1 MKTTDFEITD
11 EQVADFKA
19 RGYNEDLLPK
29 TKAQRN
35 MGIGNY
41 FSLWMGSI
49 HNIPNY
55 AAVGGFLFLGLSPLN
70 VMIALFISAFFVSA
84 FMALNGVVGSKY
96 GIPFAM
102 HLRSAYGNLGA
113 KLPGFLRG
121 CVAAIAWFGLQTYTG
136 SLALLIMIGKI
147 WPNFLHLGG
156 STKILGIGIPGLIAF
171 TIFWIL
177 NMLVGIGGGGI
188 LNKFTAILSPLIYIV
203 FGGMAVW
210 AIWAAGGMGPILAY
224 HVNATQHLNPV
235 FVYLMIISSVI
246 AVWAAPGTSVS
257 DFTQN
262 AKSTKT
268 QILGQTLGLSVGY
281 LIFAFSSVVI
291 LIGGSIHYNIQ
302 EWNVLNI
309 VNRWDNFPAVMILMA
324 VFLLTTISTNAT
336 GNIIPAGYQL
346 TALFPKKLNY
356 RSGVLIASIISFL
369 IMPWKLMENSA
380 SIYVFLNAIGAVLG
394 PVAGVMIANYY
405 FVHKGHENLN
415 ELYMDPKNENKSVL
429 YHGVNKEAYIATI
442 IAVLF
447 SLSGQFIPAMKVVSD
462 VSWFVGFGSAFL
474 IYLGLKKINSKQR
487 LDLVDD
493 KGTKTDLKEE

>member
-188 LNKFTAILSPLIYIV
+188 LNKFTAILSPLIYS
-203 FGGMAVW
+203 
-210 AIWAAGGMGPILAY
+210 IWGDGRLGNLGCWW
-224 HVNATQHLNPV
+224 H
-235 FVYLMIISSVI
+235 
-246 AVWAAPGTSVS
+246 GTDS
-257 DFTQN
+257 
-262 AKSTKT
+262 
-268 QILGQTLGLSVGY
+268 GLSCEC
-281 LIFAFSSVVI
+281 
-291 LIGGSIHYNIQ
+291 N
-302 EWNVLNI
+302 
-309 VNRWDNFPAVMILMA
+309 
-324 VFLLTTISTNAT
+324 TTPESCICL
-336 GNIIPAGYQL
+336 PYD
-346 TALFPKKLNY
+346 Y
-356 RSGVLIASIISFL
+356 
-369 IMPWKLMENSA
+369 
-380 SIYVFLNAIGAVLG
+380 
-394 PVAGVMIANYY
+394 
-405 FVHKGHENLN
+405 
-415 ELYMDPKNENKSVL
+415 
-429 YHGVNKEAYIATI
+429 
-442 IAVLF
+442 
-447 SLSGQFIPAMKVVSD
+447 
-462 VSWFVGFGSAFL
+462 
-474 IYLGLKKINSKQR
+474 
-487 LDLVDD
+487 
-493 KGTKTDLKEE
+493 